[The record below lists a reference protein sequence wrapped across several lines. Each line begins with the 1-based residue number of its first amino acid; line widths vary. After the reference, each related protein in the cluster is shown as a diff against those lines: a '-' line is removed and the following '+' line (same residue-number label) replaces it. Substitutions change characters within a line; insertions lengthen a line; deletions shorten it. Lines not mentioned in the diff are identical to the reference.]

1 MSSLRVKYYPSGC
14 WRNFPLSA
22 WKNTSTRRYINEFL
36 RENQVVLNPEIEL
49 ATSDMLV
56 QFARRNLG
64 VASVVEDFAMPSL
77 TGGELFR
84 LVFDCPIPE
93 RFMYLM
99 LDKKIPCPQ
108 QPGS

>member
-1 MSSLRVKYYPSGC
+1 
-14 WRNFPLSA
+14 
-22 WKNTSTRRYINEFL
+22 
-36 RENQVVLNPEIEL
+36 
-49 ATSDMLV
+49 MLV

-99 LDKKIPCPQ
+99 LDKKKSPVRSSQAADIGY
-108 QPGS
+108 PGVNHNHYLR